1 MSEAGGHTNPGNPCI
16 IIVAAPSG
24 SGKSS
29 LAARLMTAR
38 PQIRFS
44 VSATT
49 RPPRGQEKDGVAYH
63 FLSED
68 AFRAAIA
75 ADQLLEYEEVYPGRF
90 YGTLRSE
97 VDQSSADAPVLL
109 DVDVVGALNVKE
121 QFGDRCLAVFVKAP
135 SMAVLEERLRARGTE
150 DDASLRTRLD
160 KAAYEMTFEDRFD
173 HVVINDDLDEAANEM
188 IALVGSFIDTCS
200 DH

>member
-1 MSEAGGHTNPGNPCI
+1 MSEPASHSPCI

-29 LAARLMTAR
+29 LATKLMAAL

-49 RPPRGQEKDGVAYH
+49 RPSRGEEKDGEAYH

-68 AFRAAIA
+68 AFRTAIA
-75 ADQLLEYEEVYPGRF
+75 EDQLLEYEEVYPGRF

-97 VDQSSADAPVLL
+97 VDQSSADEPVLL
-109 DVDVVGALNVKE
+109 DVDVVGALNVKKQYE
-121 QFGDRCLAVFVKAP
+121 AQCLAVFVRAP
-135 SMAVLEERLRARGTE
+135 SMEVLENRLRGRGTE
-150 DDASLRTRLD
+150 DEASLKARLD
-160 KAAYEMTFEDRFD
+160 KAAFETSFESSFD
-173 HVVINDDLDEAANEM
+173 HSIINDDLDVAAAEL
-188 IALVGSFIDTCS
+188 IALTRSFIS
-200 DH
+200 SFDHG